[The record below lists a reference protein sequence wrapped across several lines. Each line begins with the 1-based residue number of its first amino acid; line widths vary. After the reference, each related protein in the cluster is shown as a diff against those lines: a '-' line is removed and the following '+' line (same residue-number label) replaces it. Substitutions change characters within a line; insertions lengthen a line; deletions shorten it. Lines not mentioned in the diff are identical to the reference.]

1 MSCQTQ
7 AQAGGG
13 VGAGRIEIGIHF
25 HPASHA
31 RLQSLPGSTTQQPR
45 DPTVSRNIPVPL
57 TTPLAKVF
65 RAFARD
71 QSLSNPDDWRLI
83 YLPTTHSNPAGN
95 HIIQILSIKIGPLG
109 VRHNDRFAVV
119 HKDDIDAL
127 HLPFFPSSAARA
139 PTASSPVIPQHQHQH
154 HHGIPPTSH
163 PFVSSPSLN
172 EIPNEPPPPYRSYT
186 PSPSHAPTH
195 SPAFPTSAPAP
206 VSFTQTPVPASSS
219 TFSTPHPPPSQR
231 EPISQSQIQQVHAA
245 ASQFA
250 HQGQAQQ
257 VSASAPQ
264 IAHQAPAQQVPAST
278 PQIAQQGQAQQA
290 PASTPQIA
298 QQGQASQAPASTPQI
313 AHPAQAQQAPASTT
327 QIAHQVEAPTSA
339 INGIPFLPAL
349 PADAVVTASEAPAQ
363 PQPATTQQAGQ
374 TEEQPQTGAS
384 EAMPA
389 LAGNASGPTQDTAI
403 TSQAQVTDI
412 PIASAHVPS
421 ASTSTEQAPPQAH
434 AASTIAPSTTG
445 PAESIDRTE
454 FVPPPESAPTA
465 EQAGAESTMEDGPA
479 EVQAAQVPEENQQ
492 QQDAAVVVEEE
503 APISSAEISALVST
517 AVESESVPAP
527 APTDAEM
534 AVPVPT
540 ADALPPT
547 DVDQQAAAAPTT
559 TGEEAVQ
566 GTGMQAEEVA
576 AGGGDVS
583 MQEVEGAGETAPVG
597 EQTEASGD
605 DMAASNP
612 EEVAPMEVVA
622 PPPVVEGVD
631 VEMEDGTG
639 QGESDAPAVPEATGT
654 EAPVGGPSP
663 QEAEGTAYQTPELE
677 PQAVDGG
684 NVIDQ
689 PPSNPTEDVAVAP
702 IEPTTSAPPVVSAPA
717 PAPPAAATTETE
729 AEVPPPTDDA
739 FDDILQSVWDSGTGS
754 ESWQL
759 AMAGFGE
766 SAAASPPPQTGTSS
780 SALPAVSAPVAE
792 VPAVAA
798 EGAGLDVAGA
808 TTTTTTVVV
817 EQPVTGV
824 AAPPVAERARVGPV
838 LALPGT
844 RPSGESGKAAPSA
857 LPSST
862 STNSTS
868 SAPTTTTVVPA
879 PVAVQSTLGGEGVD
893 RMRNMLAATP
903 QKIRE
908 RPEFTLPRFKKI
920 TAPSKLVPGA
930 NAGSSSRTSEGGAIA
945 TSSAQDVHAAT
956 TRTDTIQPAPQPQTH
971 ASRPSA
977 QTARD
982 FFADELLELSADMST
997 ASQAPG
1003 AATAESAGGAPQ
1015 RAMLPP
1021 PKKAGPG
1028 PASKMSGFKARPK
1041 SRGGEGLAPSAVKKV
1056 VAERGAMQASQSSAA
1071 VPSPV
1076 VSPAESL
1083 PPPLQPAAQERQ
1095 MEMIRV
1101 KREQQEQA
1109 ARDEMLLH
1117 DYGTQDEHMQDDD
1130 RPAPPNGSQARLL
1143 HDPKDLL
1150 PRRAASRSQTPDDDV
1165 KGGKQYNRPRRWW
1178 EGEDERGRRSRSPIE
1193 NRKHPPDVRKQMTR
1207 EQRELNDLMDG
1218 PIDRL
1223 PEEGPQRR
1231 PRPKYTQD
1239 WSSGSGEDTDEGDSA
1254 DEATLRRREEQL
1266 AAKGV
1271 GAKLKKKKRR
1281 RPAQEGGGAGEGGTS
1296 AGRGGSARASQTREK
1311 SRPESAEASAA
1322 ARHPKV
1328 EMAGAG
1334 SSALATASTSAAV
1347 GPTSSTPTAASKAGP
1362 SSSKKGKA
1370 AVIENAEQAEAK
1382 AAAEIESIINQHEY
1396 LKLHPQDN
1404 RRARTGERKALYDEC
1419 PRIPK
1424 EFIDWREQYA
1434 LKTVEELD
1442 QFISDLLG
1450 GNLWHDDKINDRFH
1464 FKGTGSK
1471 TKLARMLVLLEVCLS
1486 TRASLA
1492 SQLRNRG
1499 KGGGRKNIGVAPG
1512 GWPITLEHVLDK
1524 TMKLRKHLDLT
1535 TRDLDDALADA
1546 VALKRRDLLD
1556 GEPDKE
1562 LEEKLAVSSSQIRV
1576 EPPKATT
1583 LQQPPTPPGGW
1594 KKQQKKRSTDAVPRS
1609 TSASA
1614 PKQAE
1619 AHDSLATR
1627 SHSPSTSMLRNR
1639 LQTAKAKAESSSG
1652 SVILNHNAELKRKR
1666 QAGRAL
1672 EEADE
1677 DSEDHKSGGED
1688 EDERPLARIKTA
1700 SGSAAA
1706 ASKKASSSKN
1716 GSRRPSGAEGSTNG
1730 FGHRNASPGPSSK
1743 PMAVGSLSTEVMR
1756 QFDERFDE
1764 RFDLLFRSKFD
1775 QHFAEAFGKAWKPAH
1790 EVGFNELFPK
1800 NIHAHL
1806 EAREKDAATAIRR
1819 QIRSAVSDSLSDA
1832 LETLLAE
1839 QDRKFTELLET
1850 FQADQER
1857 KQLAREKYNRRVMKE
1872 DMLIELGKE
1881 LRAQFQ
1887 GLASGSTNGNGNGNG
1902 AAVEEEQQVA
1912 EEEAPNVGPSNGP
1925 KRRKIKKS
1933 ATTAAR
1939 KAAEEAA
1946 SSSAVRP
1953 TTPQAAG
1960 RSSKGKESAS
1970 GGQQHGAEPGS
1981 SSTAATAQSSTP
1993 FRSPGGTSGQTLEI
2007 ILPVRPRSMND
2018 LVVQQ
2023 SSEDE
2028 GDDDDDEM
2036 GYAEAVAGVEDEEM
2050 DSDAAFVDAAMGSQ
2064 DAGGVERL
2072 RDAASAL
2079 IGAMEGSDDNT
2090 HVAVDHAVGRAFGGA
2105 RGGGGAE
2112 GDEEGGGQASSSERS
2127 DGEEPSMRRNRGVS
2141 ETF

>member
-139 PTASSPVIPQHQHQH
+139 PTASPVIPQHQQQHQH

-206 VSFTQTPVPASSS
+206 VSFTQTPAPASSS
-219 TFSTPHPPPSQR
+219 AAFSTPHPPPSQR
-231 EPISQSQIQQVHAA
+231 EPTSQPH
-245 ASQFA
+245 
-250 HQGQAQQ
+250 AQQ
-257 VSASAPQ
+257 APVSTPQFVQQAPAQQAPASTPQ

-278 PQIAQQGQAQQA
+278 AQIAQQAQASQAPASTAQIAHQGQRQQA

-298 QQGQASQAPASTPQI
+298 QQ
-313 AHPAQAQQAPASTT
+313 AQAQQAPASTAQT
-327 QIAHQVEAPTSA
+327 AQQVEAPTSA

-349 PADAVVTASEAPAQ
+349 PADAVVTASAAPAQ
-363 PQPATTQQAGQ
+363 PQPTTTQQAGQ
-374 TEEQPQTGAS
+374 TEEQPAHTGTS

-389 LAGNASGPTQDTAI
+389 LAGDASAPTQDTAI

-434 AASTIAPSTTG
+434 AASIIAPSTTG
-445 PAESIDRTE
+445 PAESIDGTE
-454 FVPPPESAPTA
+454 FVPPPESAATA
-465 EQAGAESTMEDGPA
+465 EQGGVQVGAEPTMDDGPA
-479 EVQAAQVPEENQQ
+479 EVQAAQGAEENQQ
-492 QQDAAVVVEEE
+492 QEEATAAAVVEEEE
-503 APISSAEISALVST
+503 APIPSAEISALVST
-517 AVESESVPAP
+517 AVESESIPAP

-547 DVDQQAAAAPTT
+547 DVDQQAVVPTTT
-559 TGEEAVQ
+559 TGEEAAQ
-566 GTGMQAEEVA
+566 GTVMQAEEVA

-583 MQEVEGAGETAPVG
+583 MQEVEEGGETAVPVG

-605 DMAASNP
+605 AVAGSNQ
-612 EEVAPMEVVA
+612 EEVAPMDVVA
-622 PPPVVEGVD
+622 PPPAIERAD

-639 QGESDAPAVPEATGT
+639 QGERDVPAAIPETTGT
-654 EAPVGGPSP
+654 EAPVSGPSP

-677 PQAVDGG
+677 PQAADGG
-684 NVIDQ
+684 NVIDH
-689 PPSNPTEDVAVAP
+689 PPSSHPTEDVVAST
-702 IEPTTSAPPVVSAPA
+702 EPSTTEPVVSA
-717 PAPPAAATTETE
+717 PAPPAAATTTE
-729 AEVPPPTDDA
+729 AEAPTDDA

-766 SAAASPPPQTGTSS
+766 SAAASPPAVSS
-780 SALPAVSAPVAE
+780 AVSAPAAE
-792 VPAVAA
+792 VPVVAA
-798 EGAGLDVAGA
+798 EGVSGAGVDVAA
-808 TTTTTTVVV
+808 TTTV
-817 EQPVTGV
+817 EQPVSV
-824 AAPPVAERARVGPV
+824 AAAAAAPPVAQRARVGPV

-844 RPSGESGKAAPSA
+844 RPSGESGKAAAPSA
-857 LPSST
+857 LPAST
-862 STNSTS
+862 SANSTS
-868 SAPTTTTVVPA
+868 GGPAPAPTVPA
-879 PVAVQSTLGGEGVD
+879 PLAVQSTLGGEGVD

-908 RPEFTLPRFKKI
+908 RPELTLPRFKKI

-1130 RPAPPNGSQARLL
+1130 RPAPPNGSQVRLL

-1743 PMAVGSLSTEVMR
+1743 PMAVGNLSTEVMR

-1887 GLASGSTNGNGNGNG
+1887 GLASGSTNGNGNG

-1946 SSSAVRP
+1946 SSSATRP
-1953 TTPQAAG
+1953 TTPQATG
-1960 RSSKGKESAS
+1960 RSSKGKGIAS
-1970 GGQQHGAEPGS
+1970 GEQQHVSEPGS

-2050 DSDAAFVDAAMGSQ
+2050 DSDAAFVDAAVGSQ

-2079 IGAMEGSDDNT
+2079 IGAMEGGDDKT

-2127 DGEEPSMRRNRGVS
+2127 DGEEPSMRRNRGIS

>member
-1 MSCQTQ
+1 MSGQTQ
-7 AQAGGG
+7 AQAGGGG

-25 HPASHA
+25 HPASHS
-31 RLQSLPGSTTQQPR
+31 RLQSLPGSTTQPR

-119 HKDDIDAL
+119 HKDDIEGL
-127 HLPFFPSSAARA
+127 HLPFFPSAAARA
-139 PTASSPVIPQHQHQH
+139 PTASPVIPQHQQQ

-186 PSPSHAPTH
+186 PSPSLAPTH
-195 SPAFPTSAPAP
+195 SPAFSTSAPAP

-219 TFSTPHPPPSQR
+219 AFTTPHPPPSQR
-231 EPISQSQIQQVHAA
+231 EPTSQSQVQQVP
-245 ASQFA
+245 
-250 HQGQAQQ
+250 
-257 VSASAPQ
+257 ASAPQ
-264 IAHQAPAQQVPAST
+264 FAQQAPAQQAPASA
-278 PQIAQQGQAQQA
+278 PQIAQQGQGQQA

-298 QQGQASQAPASTPQI
+298 HEGQTQQAPASTPQI
-313 AHPAQAQQAPASTT
+313 AHQAQAQQVPASNPQIAQQGQGQQAPASTT

-349 PADAVVTASEAPAQ
+349 PADAVVTASAATAQ
-363 PQPATTQQAGQ
+363 PQPTTTQQAGQ
-374 TEEQPQTGAS
+374 TEEQPSHNQPQTT

-389 LAGNASGPTQDTAI
+389 LAGDASGPTQDTPI
-403 TSQAQVTDI
+403 TSQAQVTDV
-412 PIASAHVPS
+412 PIASARVPS
-421 ASTSTEQAPPQAH
+421 GSTSTEQASPQAH
-434 AASTIAPSTTG
+434 EASIIAPSAAG
-445 PAESIDRTE
+445 PSESIDGTE
-454 FVPPPESAPTA
+454 FVPPPESASTA
-465 EQAGAESTMEDGPA
+465 EQVGAESTMEDGPA
-479 EVQAAQVPEENQQ
+479 EGEAVQGAEENQQ
-492 QQDAAVVVEEE
+492 EEATASSAVVEEE

-517 AVESESVPAP
+517 AVESESVPAT

-540 ADALPPT
+540 ADVLPPT
-547 DVDQQAAAAPTT
+547 DVDQQAVVPTTT

-566 GTGMQAEEVA
+566 GTVMQVEEVA

-583 MQEVEGAGETAPVG
+583 MQEVEGAGEIAPVDAP
-597 EQTEASGD
+597 TEVSGD
-605 DMAASNP
+605 AVAGSNQG
-612 EEVAPMEVVA
+612 EVAPMEVVA
-622 PPPVVEGVD
+622 PPPVVEGGD
-631 VEMEDGTG
+631 VEMEDGSG
-639 QGESDAPAVPEATGT
+639 QGGTAASGDVPAIPEATGT

-663 QEAEGTAYQTPELE
+663 QEAEGTAYQTPELD
-677 PQAVDGG
+677 PQAAGG
-684 NVIDQ
+684 ENVIDQ
-689 PPSNPTEDVAVAP
+689 PPSNPTEDTVAAVLP
-702 IEPTTSAPPVVSAPA
+702 TEPTTSAPPVVSAPA
-717 PAPPAAATTETE
+717 PAPPAAATTTE
-729 AEVPPPTDDA
+729 AEAPTDDA

-766 SAAASPPPQTGTSS
+766 SAAPSPPAGTSS
-780 SALPAVSAPVAE
+780 AVQAAE

-798 EGAGLDVAGA
+798 EVPVVAAEGGSSVA
-808 TTTTTTVVV
+808 TTTTV
-817 EQPVTGV
+817 EQPAASV
-824 AAPPVAERARVGPV
+824 AAPTVAQRARVGPV

-844 RPSGESGKAAPSA
+844 RPSVESGKAAGPSA

-862 STNSTS
+862 STNSAS
-868 SAPTTTTVVPA
+868 SAPTTVVPA
-879 PVAVQSTLGGEGVD
+879 PLAVQSTLGGEGVD

-930 NAGSSSRTSEGGAIA
+930 SANAGSSSRTGEGGAVA

-956 TRTDTIQPAPQPQTH
+956 TRTDTIQPAPQPQPMTNVP
-971 ASRPSA
+971 RPSA

-1003 AATAESAGGAPQ
+1003 ATSESAAAGAQQ
-1015 RAMLPP
+1015 RTMLPP

-1056 VAERGAMQASQSSAA
+1056 VAAERGGMQASQSSTA

-1083 PPPLQPAAQERQ
+1083 QPPPPPAAQERQ

-1117 DYGTQDEHMQDDD
+1117 DYGPQDEQMRDDD

-1322 ARHPKV
+1322 ARNPKV

-1334 SSALATASTSAAV
+1334 SSTLATASTSAAV
-1347 GPTSSTPTAASKAGP
+1347 GPTSSTPTSASKAGP

-1556 GEPDKE
+1556 GVPDKE

-1594 KKQQKKRSTDAVPRS
+1594 KKQQKKRSTDTVPRS

-1619 AHDSLATR
+1619 AQDSLATR
-1627 SHSPSTSMLRNR
+1627 SHSPSTSMIRNR
-1639 LQTAKAKAESSSG
+1639 LQSAKAKAESSSG
-1652 SVILNHNAELKRKR
+1652 SVVLNHNAELKRKR

-1706 ASKKASSSKN
+1706 ASKKATSSKN

-1743 PMAVGSLSTEVMR
+1743 PAAGGSLSTEVMR

-1806 EAREKDAATAIRR
+1806 EAREKDAATAMRR

-1887 GLASGSTNGNGNGNG
+1887 GLASGSTNGNGNG
-1902 AAVEEEQQVA
+1902 AAIEEEQQVA

-1946 SSSAVRP
+1946 SSSATRP
-1953 TTPQAAG
+1953 TTPQATG
-1960 RSSKGKESAS
+1960 RSSKGKESTS

-1981 SSTAATAQSSTP
+1981 SSTP
-1993 FRSPGGTSGQTLEI
+1993 FRSPGGTSGQMLEI

-2050 DSDAAFVDAAMGSQ
+2050 DSDAAFVDAAVGSQ

-2079 IGAMEGSDDNT
+2079 VGAMEGSDDNT
-2090 HVAVDHAVGRAFGGA
+2090 HVAVDHAVGRAFGGT
-2105 RGGGGAE
+2105 RGGGAE
-2112 GDEEGGGQASSSERS
+2112 GDEEGGGGQASSSERS